1 MNNKLRR
8 ISFYENPEALGLIEC
23 IRINMKAFLDIIEH
37 IKGEQSIDEEY
48 PGFIKDKLQKQIEYV
63 ERLEKLFDNQ

>member
-1 MNNKLRR
+1 MNNDLRR
-8 ISFYENPEALGLIEC
+8 ISFYDNPEALGLVEC
-23 IRINMKAFLDIIEH
+23 IRINAEAFLSSIEC
-37 IKGEQSIDEEY
+37 IKSQHSIDEMH